1 MKTLTISGKLREETG
16 KSSSKQLRK
25 SENVP
30 CVIYGGEE
38 NIHFHAHRNS
48 FKNLIYTPDAHIVNL
63 DLEGKTLMVVMK
75 DIQFHPVTDEIMHI
89 DFVEVF
95 ENKPV
100 VIDIPLKITGDSPG
114 VKAGGKLRIK
124 LRKLKVKGLMSKI
137 PDFLVVDISSLNIG
151 QSIKVGELS
160 YDNIELLDSGKSLVL
175 AVAVARGAL
184 KTAEEEAAE
193 AAEEAQAAEDA
204 QAAEAETKTPSE

>member
-1 MKTLTISGKLREETG
+1 MKTLTISGKLRAEIG
-16 KSSSKQLRK
+16 KSSSRLLRIE
-25 SENVP
+25 ENVP
-30 CVIYGGEE
+30 CVIYGGKE
-38 NIHFHAHRNS
+38 NIHFFAHKNS

-63 DLEGKTLMVVMK
+63 ELEGKTLKAVMK
-75 DIQFHPVTDEIMHI
+75 EVQFHPVTDEIMHI

-95 ENKPV
+95 DDKPV
-100 VIDIPLKITGDSPG
+100 IIDVPIKITGDSPG

-124 LRKLKVKGLMSKI
+124 LRKLKVKGLMSNI
-137 PDFLVVDISSLNIG
+137 PDFIVVDISKLNIG

-193 AAEEAQAAEDA
+193 AAEEALAAET
-204 QAAEAETKTPSE
+204 QAEAETPSE

>member
-16 KSSSKQLRK
+16 KASSRQLRK

-30 CVIYGGEE
+30 CVIYGGGE

-48 FKNLIYTPDAHIVNL
+48 FKNLVYTPDAHIVNL
-63 DLEGKTLMVVMK
+63 DLEGKSLKVVLK
-75 DIQFHPVTDEIMHI
+75 EIQFHPVTDEILHI

-95 ENKPV
+95 DNKPV
-100 VIDIPLKITGDSPG
+100 ITDVPVKITGDSPG

-124 LRKLKVKGLMSKI
+124 LRKLKVKGLMSNI
-137 PDFLVVDISSLNIG
+137 PDFLVVDISKLNIG

-175 AVAVARGAL
+175 AVAIARGAL

-193 AAEEAQAAEDA
+193 AAAEEAQAAETA
-204 QAAEAETKTPSE
+204 TETETPSE